1 MNVVDYII
9 IVILILS
16 ALKGFK
22 EGLLPTIVNL
32 VGTLLVF
39 VIAFYLKQP
48 ISTLLYENLPFLNF
62 GGIFK
67 GVIAI
72 NILFYEA
79 IAYGLTIVLLG
90 IVFGIIK
97 KVSVGLNKVL
107 SITLFLNLP
116 SKLIGAVI
124 GVLEGVLFCFILLFV
139 GSVINTTTKYVN
151 ESKYSSII
159 LNEIPILN
167 NVTSNLID
175 SGEEIYDVVLN
186 NGNNTL
192 KANLET
198 IDILMKYEILSYES
212 ATKLIEDKKLNIVGV
227 ESVVEKYRSVN
238 ND

>member
-32 VGTLLVF
+32 VGTFLVF

-62 GGIFK
+62 AGIFK

-139 GSVINTTTKYVN
+139 GSVVNTTTKYVN

-167 NVTSNLID
+167 NVTSNLIN
-175 SGEEIYDVVLN
+175 SGEEIYEVVLN

-212 ATKLIEDKKLNIVGV
+212 ATKLIEDKKLNIVGI
-227 ESVVEKYRSVN
+227 ENVVEKYRSVN